1 MDDGDIT
8 DLSLVGATATGKTAL
23 GARLRAARIPTSS
36 SSRRTR
42 SPSIAAS
49 TSARPN
55 RRAKNARLAPW
66 HLIDVCDPA
75 EEFTVARFQRLA
87 ADAIAGIEGRGHR
100 TLIVGGTGLYHR
112 AVVDDLGLPGQYPEI
127 RAELEETVCTT
138 TGLELLYARL
148 VALDPHAASRME
160 PTNARR
166 IVARSRSRS
175 ARGGRSRRSDR
186 DWRTTGRRDSRL
198 PDCFSRREVLDRR
211 ISERLDRQLSEGFV
225 DEAARLAARPGGL
238 SRTARQALGYKELF
252 SYLASECT
260 LEEASAEIIRRTKSF
275 ARRQEAWFRRDPRIV
290 WIDASGPDLVS
301 RFAALADPGAR
312 RDREPARD

>member
-23 GARLRAARIPTSS
+23 ALAYARAHPDVELVSADAFAVYRGLDIGTAKPTREERA
-36 SSRRTR
+36 
-42 SPSIAAS
+42 
-49 TSARPN
+49 
-55 RRAKNARLAPW
+55 LAPW

-166 IVARSRSRS
+166 IVRALEVTIGS
-175 ARGGRSRRSDR
+175 GR
-186 DWRTTGRRDSRL
+186 
-198 PDCFSRREVLDRR
+198 PFSSFGPGLAHYGQTRFATAGLFLAREVLDRR